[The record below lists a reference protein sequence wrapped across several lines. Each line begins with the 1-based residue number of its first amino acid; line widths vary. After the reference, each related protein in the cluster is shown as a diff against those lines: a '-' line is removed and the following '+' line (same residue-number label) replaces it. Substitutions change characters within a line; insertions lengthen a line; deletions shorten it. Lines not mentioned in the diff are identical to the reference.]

1 MKDGNEPVEIIREPA
16 TLDQL
21 DVTVAELTEAEEA
34 EEAARETLR
43 LADLAW
49 RKAREETAR
58 KRRNRNRVMQQLR
71 HLGVTVL
78 AGRTGMKHPQ
88 ASRILADD
96 Q

>member
-1 MKDGNEPVEIIREPA
+1 VENGNEPVEIITGPA
-16 TLDQL
+16 TLEQL
-21 DVTVAELTEAEEA
+21 DVAVAELTAAEEA

-49 RKAREETAR
+49 RKARAESAR

-78 AGRTGMKHPQ
+78 AGRTGMRHPQ